1 MTETLKV
8 ISPIDGR
15 VYAERPLGTG
25 ADVDKALTRAV
36 RAQKE
41 WARVPLEERIAIAER
56 AMQFFRKQRGPWGL
70 EVTWQMG
77 RPARYSPREVE
88 TAADRG
94 EAMIQLAREALN
106 DVTPAPKEG
115 FTRYIAREPLGVVL
129 VIPAWNFP
137 FLIAVNTVVPALLA
151 GNAVVLKHS
160 ETTPLVAERFAE
172 AFKEAGLPDGLL
184 EVLHL
189 SHDVTADVI
198 RDPRTAFVAFTGS
211 VKGGHAMEQ
220 AAVERFVGVGLE
232 LGGKDPAYV
241 RQDADLEYAIENL
254 VDGSYFNSGQSCCG
268 VERIY
273 VHASLYD
280 RFVEGFVELAKK
292 YELGDPRHLTT
303 TLGPMAKQSGADNV
317 RAHIADAVAKG
328 AKALIDPQHFFGSN
342 SSAQPGDGVY
352 VPPQVL
358 VNVDHD
364 MLVMREETFGP
375 VVGIMSVRSDDEA
388 VHMMND
394 SPYGL
399 TASVWAADEEA
410 VVGLGQRLDTGTVFM
425 NRCDYLDPELAWV
438 GVKDSGR
445 GCTLSRVGY
454 EQLTRPKSFHLRTK
468 TR

>member
-1 MTETLKV
+1 MAGTFEV
-8 ISPIDGR
+8 ISPVDGS
-15 VYAERPLGTG
+15 VYLERPLGTLD
-25 ADVDKALTRAV
+25 DVDKALTRAS

-41 WARVPLEERIAIAER
+41 WAGAPLEERLAVVER
-56 AMQFFRKQRGPWGL
+56 AMQVFRKQRGPWGL

-88 TAADRG
+88 TAAERG
-94 EAMIQLAREALN
+94 EAMIRLAKQALAPVVPEAK
-106 DVTPAPKEG
+106 DG
-115 FTRYIAREPLGVVL
+115 FTRYVARVPLGVVL
-129 VIPAWNFP
+129 VIPAWNYP

-160 ETTPLVAERFAE
+160 ETTPLVAERFAD
-172 AFKEAGLPDGLL
+172 AFREAGLPEGLL

-189 SHDVTADVI
+189 THDVTAAVI
-198 RDPRTAFVAFTGS
+198 RDPRTSFVAFTGS
-211 VKGGHAMEQ
+211 VRGGHAMEH
-220 AAVERFVGVGLE
+220 ASLERFVGVGLE

-241 RQDADLEYAIENL
+241 REDADLAYAVENL
-254 VDGSYFNSGQSCCG
+254 VDGSFFNSGQSCCG

-280 RFVEGFVELAKK
+280 EFLEGFVEQTKR

-303 TLGPMAKQSGADNV
+303 TMGPMAKQSGADTV
-317 RAHIADAVAKG
+317 RAHIAEAVSKG
-328 AKALIDPQHFFGSN
+328 ARALIDPTTFPAHTE
-342 SSAQPGDGVY
+342 DGVY
-352 VPPQVL
+352 LAPQVL

-394 SPYGL
+394 SRYGL
-399 TASVWAADEEA
+399 TASLWTADEEA
-410 VVGLGQRLDTGTVFM
+410 ARALGGRLDTGTVFM

-454 EQLTRPKSFHLRTK
+454 EQLTRPKSFHLRTQL
-468 TR
+468 R

>member
-1 MTETLKV
+1 MSDTLKV
-8 ISPIDGR
+8 TSPIDGS
-15 VYAERPLGTG
+15 VYVERPLATRS
-25 ADVDKALTRAV
+25 DVDKALARAT

-41 WARVPLEERIAIAER
+41 WARVPLEERALVAER
-56 AMQFFRKQRGPWGL
+56 AMQVFRKQRGPWGL

-88 TAADRG
+88 TAAERG
-94 EAMIQLAREALN
+94 EAMIRLAKEALAP
-106 DVTPAPKEG
+106 VVPAAKDG
-115 FTRYIAREPLGVVL
+115 FTRYITREPLGVVL
-129 VIPAWNFP
+129 VIPAWNYP

-160 ETTPLVAERFAE
+160 ETTPLVAERFAD
-172 AFKEAGLPDGLL
+172 AFREAGLPDGLL
-184 EVLHL
+184 EVLHA
-189 SHDVTADVI
+189 SHDVTAEAI

-211 VKGGHAMEQ
+211 VRGGHAMMH
-220 AAVERFVGVGLE
+220 ASVERFAGVGLE

-241 RQDADLEYAIENL
+241 REDADVEHAVENL
-254 VDGSYFNSGQSCCG
+254 VDGSFFNSGQSCCG

-280 RFVEGFVELAKK
+280 RFLEGFVELTKK

-303 TLGPMAKQSGADNV
+303 TIGPMAKQTGADTV
-317 RAHIADAVAKG
+317 RAHIAEAVSKG
-328 AKALIDPQHFFGSN
+328 ARALIDPSKFPAHTD
-342 SSAQPGDGVY
+342 DGLY
-352 VPPQVL
+352 VAPQVL

-375 VVGIMSVRSDDEA
+375 AVGIMSVRSDDEA

-394 SPYGL
+394 SAYGL
-399 TASVWAADEEA
+399 TASVWTKDEEA
-410 VVGLGQRLDTGTVFM
+410 AVALGTRLDTGTVFM

-438 GVKDSGR
+438 GVKSSGR

-454 EQLTRPKSFHLRTK
+454 EQLTRPKSFHLRTSS
-468 TR
+468 R